1 MGAASAEADMAV
13 AAVAAVLAE
22 ADVPA
27 EAAVAAVVAT
37 AAAAAV
43 VASTAA
49 STTPAST
56 IAAEP
61 ARAHAA
67 DLVLLGHML
76 SLRLVRDGVC
86 SLESGFSRVWR
97 DCVVPVAA
105 ASRTEW
111 QMGMC
116 AEITGDLESAAGNS
130 FRNTVGRISH
140 WIVDEHDGAM
150 WKLIIPGPGGEGIGA
165 VDVKPEDIKATARA
179 GAILSL
185 WRTIPLAPSPYTA
198 VREVGLELRK
208 VGAAGPLPVTV
219 LSGLTRTPNPNPTL
233 TAEPQLNPYPSLNP
247 TRRNLARIQTLT
259 LTVTRCSPAS
269 SARARRPCSTTCSTT
284 ARACASHPGVRV
296 RGHSTES
303 H

>member
-1 MGAASAEADMAV
+1 MAV
-13 AAVAAVLAE
+13 AAVADVLAE

-130 FRNTVGRISH
+130 FRNAVGRISH
-140 WIVDEHDGAM
+140 WVVDEHDGGM
-150 WKLIIPGPGGEGIGA
+150 WKVIIPGPEGIGA
-165 VDVKPEDIKATARA
+165 VDVKPEEIKATARA

-198 VREVGLELRK
+198 VREAGLELRK
-208 VGAAGPLPVTV
+208 AGAAGPLPVTV
-219 LSGLTRTPNPNPTL
+219 LSGLTRTPNPNPNPNPTL
-233 TAEPQLNPYPSLNP
+233 TP
-247 TRRNLARIQTLT
+247 TPT
-259 LTVTRCSPAS
+259 
-269 SARARRPCSTTCSTT
+269 
-284 ARACASHPGVRV
+284 
-296 RGHSTES
+296 
-303 H
+303 

>member
-1 MGAASAEADMAV
+1 MDDVAEK
-13 AAVAAVLAE
+13 
-22 ADVPA
+22 DVPL
-27 EAAVAAVVAT
+27 EAAVMATSATAAT

-43 VASTAA
+43 AASTAA
-49 STTPAST
+49 SPPPAST
-56 IAAEP
+56 IASEP

-130 FRNTVGRISH
+130 FRNAVGRISH
-140 WIVDEHDGAM
+140 WVVDEHEGGM
-150 WKLIIPGPGGEGIGA
+150 YQMIIPGPEGIGA
-165 VDVKPEDIKATARA
+165 VDVKPEDIKATSRA

-185 WRTIPLAPSPYTA
+185 WRTIPLTPSPYKA
-198 VREVGLELRK
+198 VREAGLELRK
-208 VGAAGPLPVTV
+208 AGAAGPLPVTV
-219 LSGLTRTPNPNPTL
+219 LSGFTRTPNPNP
-233 TAEPQLNPYPSLNP
+233 NPNPSPNP
-247 TRRNLARIQTLT
+247 NPNSNPNPNLT
-259 LTVTRCSPAS
+259 LTPT
-269 SARARRPCSTTCSTT
+269 
-284 ARACASHPGVRV
+284 
-296 RGHSTES
+296 
-303 H
+303 